1 MSYLSNLYWKLSNLK
16 GQKSSIESELRDLRR
31 RKLDVES
38 LEDNKK
44 EETDM
49 AQIRITP
56 EELRNGADFLE
67 QKLEAINAEVAA
79 LKGKIDEVTGNWEG
93 AAQSSFVETFEND
106 MYPILKDTLPEVITG
121 IVAQMD
127 GAADAIEQTDA
138 EVAKAF
144 RG

>member
-1 MSYLSNLYWKLSNLK
+1 
-16 GQKSSIESELRDLRR
+16 
-31 RKLDVES
+31 
-38 LEDNKK
+38 
-44 EETDM
+44 M

-79 LKGKIDEVTGNWEG
+79 IKAKIDEVTGNWEG

-106 MYPILKDTLPEVITG
+106 MYPILKETLPEVVTG

-127 GAADAIEQTDA
+127 GAADAIEQTDE